1 MTLKRVSAPRP
12 SPAYLWSEPCLV
24 RNPIIIV
31 AVIAIIIVV
40 DVVRGSERGRRSEE
54 DVRFAVIMLQREG
67 PACCE

>member
-31 AVIAIIIVV
+31 AVIAIIIL
-40 DVVRGSERGRRSEE
+40 VVRGSGFRKREE
-54 DVRFAVIMLQREG
+54 K
-67 PACCE
+67 